1 MSRTIWAVLA
11 LIVVIGLAMYLFA
24 DGAGDNATTGD
35 QTITTPAP
43 VEPVTPPAPATP
55 PAP

>member
-1 MSRTIWAVLA
+1 MNRTIWAVLA

-24 DGAGDNATTGD
+24 DGTGDSSTTGD

-43 VEPVTPPAPATP
+43 TEPATPPAPATP
-55 PAP
+55 AP